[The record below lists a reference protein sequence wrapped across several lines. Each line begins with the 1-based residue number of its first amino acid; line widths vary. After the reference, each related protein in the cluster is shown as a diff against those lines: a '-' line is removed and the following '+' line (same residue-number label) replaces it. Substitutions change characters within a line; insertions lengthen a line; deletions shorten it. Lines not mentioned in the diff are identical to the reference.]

1 MFRLLSKNKGC
12 DRNAIAFCSLFVA
25 VLCLA
30 SRVFSQR
37 NERYV
42 RVMSSAGAQRRRYE
56 RRKKVGERKRE
67 REREREET
75 LEERVSVSA
84 WRSAEA
90 QAVSKK
96 CGKVCHASEPR
107 ARSCPHHGNSAGVL
121 LSAEHNTVGGTFS
134 RSLPRAKGGS
144 TSRNRGRPTN
154 DFSRN

>member
-30 SRVFSQR
+30 SRVFPQR

-67 REREREET
+67 RERERGNFRGESVGICVAICRSAG
-75 LEERVSVSA
+75 RVKEVWKSVSRERTPGEKLPA
-84 WRSAEA
+84 SRKFSGCFTFGRA
-90 QAVSKK
+90 QHRRRHLFKK
-96 CGKVCHASEPR
+96 FAPC
-107 ARSCPHHGNSAGVL
+107 
-121 LSAEHNTVGGTFS
+121 
-134 RSLPRAKGGS
+134 
-144 TSRNRGRPTN
+144 
-154 DFSRN
+154 